1 MSTKSLD
8 GKLIYPWLTHLYHQ
22 YTTMA
27 TALHVPTEQII
38 YRKRIR
44 EFKRVFRHF
53 LLTSRFNNH
62 TWSENSY
69 FRQTH
74 PTHGC
79 VYCSPDPIASCIPPN
94 AIMFILEMNNDTNR
108 IMGVGM
114 VRNHPVIN
122 RSLVYDN
129 RNYNRYMF
137 SGKTRIDRSDL
148 TAEEERIFT
157 VFDILCFTG
166 NKHMKRG
173 QGLKSF
179 PADILF
185 RCMQRLDILQFIVN
199 MFKSRLQTNALP
211 SHSSTSNNYTHPPLR
226 S

>member
-1 MSTKSLD
+1 MIST
-8 GKLIYPWLTHLYHQ
+8 
-22 YTTMA
+22 TTMA
-27 TALHVPTEQII
+27 TLTVPTDQKI
-38 YRKRIR
+38 YRKRIT

-62 TWSENSY
+62 TWSENTA

-74 PTHGC
+74 KNHGC
-79 VYCSPDPIASCIPPN
+79 VYCSPDPISSAIPPN

-114 VRNHPVIN
+114 VRNHSFIN
-122 RSLVYDN
+122 RHVVYNN

-137 SGKTRIDRSDL
+137 SGKTRIDRSEMTPEEDRVF
-148 TAEEERIFT
+148 TA
-157 VFDILCFTG
+157 FDILCFTG

-179 PADILF
+179 PVDILY
-185 RCMQRLDILQFIVN
+185 RCMPRLDLVQFIAD
-199 MFKSRLQTNALP
+199 MFKSRLQKTSRSSA
-211 SHSSTSNNYTHPPLR
+211 SHLISM
-226 S
+226 